1 MMNNDARDALV
12 HERYTVLH
20 DPGRYGD
27 GEKGRENELAR
38 LDGDIKSMC
47 PHDSIYWD
55 SRSAEDG
62 RIITTCERCD
72 VSWYEHVG

>member
-1 MMNNDARDALV
+1 MKNDTRDALA
-12 HERYTVLH
+12 HERDAVLH
-20 DPGRYGD
+20 DHGRDGD
-27 GEKGRENELAR
+27 GEKGRENELTR
-38 LDGDIKSMC
+38 LDGDIKAMC
-47 PHDSIYWD
+47 PHDPINWN